1 MRGRRMVVGVLIGLV
16 VGGRGSFA
24 QTRTTYTIGPGDV
37 LSVTFWHDKDMSA
50 DVTVRPDGKFSLP
63 LINDVD
69 ATGLTPD
76 QLRVKLKESAGKFIA
91 DAEASVQVKE
101 IHSRTAY
108 ILGNVAKPGAY
119 ALTPNMR
126 VLQLVAV
133 AGGFAEYADTKGV
146 LVVQTVDGQQ
156 RIHEFNYKE
165 FIGQKRA
172 VDNVVLNPDDM
183 VIVP

>member
-69 ATGLTPD
+69 ATGVDPGPTP
-76 QLRVKLKESAGKFIA
+76 R
-91 DAEASVQVKE
+91 EA
-101 IHSRTAY
+101 
-108 ILGNVAKPGAY
+108 
-119 ALTPNMR
+119 
-126 VLQLVAV
+126 
-133 AGGFAEYADTKGV
+133 KGV
-146 LVVQTVDGQQ
+146 GWEVH
-156 RIHEFNYKE
+156 R
-165 FIGQKRA
+165 RC
-172 VDNVVLNPDDM
+172 
-183 VIVP
+183 